1 MASRFRLVLGFLVA
15 FSGCVGGANPA
26 GGAPAATPVKL
37 LPAPAGEVPA
47 GGNQVR
53 FEVDG
58 QSFAFRTPEVRH
70 SRSRVGTKIVAH
82 SFELANAENS
92 LYARLVLNVDEGEGE
107 TDLSGEY
114 VAASLGDPDLRALAG
129 VGEVV
134 LAEETDAVRGR
145 RMLPSGSGTIVVGQ
159 QAGRVQVRFET
170 RGDGLFR
177 DADAAPVTGTFD
189 FHWRP

>member
-1 MASRFRLVLGFLVA
+1 MASRLRLVLAFLVA
-15 FSGCVGGANPA
+15 FSGCVGGVDPA
-26 GGAPAATPVKL
+26 GGAPAGSPMKV
-37 LPAPAGEVPA
+37 LPAPPGEAPA

-58 QSFAFRTPEVRH
+58 QSYAFRTPEVRH
-70 SRSRVGTKIVAH
+70 SRSRVGAQIVAH
-82 SFELANAENS
+82 SFELANPENS
-92 LYARLVLNVDEGEGE
+92 LYARLVLNVDEGK

-114 VAASLGDPDLRALAG
+114 VAASLGNPDLRAQAG

-134 LAEETDAVRGR
+134 LAEETDAARGR